1 MFIQPHREG
10 EPVVTPINELGVPR
24 RTFLKLA
31 GLGAAGAAL
40 NQTMPSSNGR
50 NALDLPDYAP
60 VPKSALGPALN
71 AQGYYVGRVEKNLYW
86 VTDGAYQAA
95 FLTTRHGVVVFD
107 APPSIGH
114 NLQRAI
120 DQIAAENGVS

>member
-1 MFIQPHREG
+1 MDRPRAEPGMFIQPHQKG

-40 NQTMPSSNGR
+40 NQTMPSSNDR
-50 NALDLPDYAP
+50 PVADLPDYAP

-71 AQGYYVGRVEKNLYW
+71 PYALDPPQLGPDLYW
-86 VTDGAYQAA
+86 VTGG
-95 FLTTRHGVVVFD
+95 TR
-107 APPSIGH
+107 
-114 NLQRAI
+114 RA
-120 DQIAAENGVS
+120 